1 MIAAGSL
8 EYALARMQARLG
20 QRPPE
25 SAWRSI
31 EQSRDAAPIL
41 ELCRATSLEDVA
53 AKLSASSD
61 LHAVDAAIR
70 EGWRRAA
77 SEAIEWMPAEFAPA
91 LAWLRTPTVLAW
103 YAEWERHQPPATLG
117 GAALAGLMRDVGR
130 NLERFRVAAVHEAV
144 PLRRGLEA
152 RFVACF
158 RRHPLE
164 PVAAFAWLG
173 LCALDLERL
182 RGELARR
189 LAFPRA
195 RLVA

>member
-1 MIAAGSL
+1 VIAAGSL
-8 EYALARMQARLG
+8 EYALARMQAHLGRRL
-20 QRPPE
+20 PE

-41 ELCRATSLEDVA
+41 ELCRATCLEDVA

-77 SEAIEWMPAEFAPA
+77 GEALEWMPAEFAPA
-91 LAWLRTPTVLAW
+91 LAWLGTPTVLAW
-103 YAEWERHQPPATLG
+103 YAEWEHHLPPAAPG
-117 GAALAGLMRDVGR
+117 GAALAGLMRDVDR
-130 NLERFRVAAVHEAV
+130 HLARFRTAAVHEAT

-164 PVAAFAWLG
+164 PAAAFAWLG
-173 LCALDLERL
+173 IRALDLERL

-189 LAFPRA
+189 VAFPRA
-195 RLVA
+195 RLVP